1 MEELPGLELEVE
13 GDLALQV
20 GDPFRVACLK
30 GAVLLLIRGKR
41 VERGAAVALLVL
53 LQVGHHMIPNKAPH
67 QVQLKVV
74 IKVESLTLICLL
86 VCVIVVLV
94 ACVGKCA
101 HELLLA
107 LQAQFREDSFF
118 QVHLQSLDG
127 VVYLHERTGLDH
139 PRCRR

>member
-1 MEELPGLELEVE
+1 MEELSRLELEVE

-20 GDPFRVACLK
+20 GDPFRVASLK
-30 GAVLLLIRGKR
+30 GAVLVLISSKSVKR
-41 VERGAAVALLVL
+41 CTAIALLVL
-53 LQVGHHMIPNKAPH
+53 LQVGHHVVPNEASH

-74 IKVESLTLICLL
+74 LKVESLTPICLL
-86 VCVIVVLV
+86 VGVVVVLV
-94 ACVGKCA
+94 ASVGKCA

-118 QVHLQSLDG
+118 QVHLHSLDG

-139 PRCRR
+139 PRRRR

>member
-1 MEELPGLELEVE
+1 
-13 GDLALQV
+13 
-20 GDPFRVACLK
+20 
-30 GAVLLLIRGKR
+30 
-41 VERGAAVALLVL
+41 
-53 LQVGHHMIPNKAPH
+53 MIPHEASH

-74 IKVESLTLICLL
+74 LKVESLTLICLL
-86 VCVIVVLV
+86 VCVVVVLV

-107 LQAQFREDSFF
+107 LQAKFRENSFF

-139 PRCRR
+139 PRSRG